1 MLEVTRIQRTI
12 PGRIQLIDTTLL
24 PVDPDLYV
32 VLQGAEK
39 HSLGREKMASS
50 ALVAELSDL
59 RQKARAIES
68 ARSRPPASSN
78 AVDEE
83 QRLIASQRSQI
94 DKLKKENRQ
103 LQEELAIGT
112 QVCAMRMGGGA

>member
-1 MLEVTRIQRTI
+1 
-12 PGRIQLIDTTLL
+12 
-24 PVDPDLYV
+24 
-32 VLQGAEK
+32 
-39 HSLGREKMASS
+39 MASS
-50 ALVAELSDL
+50 TLVAELSDL

-68 ARSRPPASSN
+68 ARSRPPASYS

-112 QVCAMRMGGGA
+112 QVCAMHMDVGA